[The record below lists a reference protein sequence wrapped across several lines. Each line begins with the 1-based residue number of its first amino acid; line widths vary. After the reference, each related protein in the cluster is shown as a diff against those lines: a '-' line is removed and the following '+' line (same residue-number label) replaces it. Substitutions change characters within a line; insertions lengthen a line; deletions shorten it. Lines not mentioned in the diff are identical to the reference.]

1 MTLRPNVRLKSS
13 RRGGNQCVL
22 WTQQDTSVVYIT
34 FYTST
39 EVVVSKHEGG
49 DVFRSTQLEPAEHHG
64 GSGDTGDTRV
74 VAVKQA
80 V

>member
-1 MTLRPNVRLKSS
+1 MTVRLYVRVKSS

-34 FYTST
+34 FHAYT
-39 EVVVSKHEGG
+39 EAVVSKHDGG

-64 GSGDTGDTRV
+64 GSGD
-74 VAVKQA
+74 A
-80 V
+80 